1 MKKILY
7 CLLLLGC
14 TPLVLLSQED
24 TLSAKAP
31 NWTTGVSLG
40 LDFSQLLQINPRQG
54 AGQNRI
60 GAGTAIS
67 AFAKYKKKSGCPGII
82 CFPGS
87 SAFSDWGR
95 GL

>member
-1 MKKILY
+1 MKKIRY
-7 CLLLLGC
+7 CLLLVLC
-14 TPLVLLSQED
+14 TPLILLSQED
-24 TLSAKAP
+24 TLSAKAS
-31 NWTTGVSLG
+31 NWTTGASLG

-67 AFAKYKKKSGCPGII
+67 AFAKYKKKSGCLGTTS
-82 CFPGS
+82 FPGS
-87 SAFSDWGR
+87 LVFNAWAP